1 MCLMKGTI
9 LKKIITRF
17 IIYLS
22 GLLILAIGI
31 AFSIRSQ
38 SGVSPVS
45 SIPIVFS
52 QITGKSVGTMTFMFY
67 LACIFLQIIILR
79 KNFRA
84 RDLLQIVFSSIF
96 GVFTDF
102 ALFLIGGVTASTY
115 IGQLTLLFISVV
127 LISIGVFFILVSDLV
142 TNAPDGLCLTI
153 SKKWNLKFSSVK
165 SKFDLT
171 CIVISVAVSLLVF
184 GNLSQIREGTII
196 SAICVGRLIGILQHR
211 YSDRVKSLFSEVQID
226 SPCFEAAE

>member
-1 MCLMKGTI
+1 MKGTI

-17 IIYLS
+17 IIYIS

-38 SGVSPVS
+38 LGVSPVS

-67 LACIFLQIIILR
+67 LVCIFLQIIILR

-102 ALFLIGGVTASTY
+102 ALFLIVGVTVSTY
-115 IGQLTLLFISVV
+115 IGQITLLFISVA
-127 LISIGVFFILVSDLV
+127 LISIGVFLILVSDLV
-142 TNAPDGLCLTI
+142 TNAPDGLCITI
-153 SKKWNLKFSSVK
+153 SGKWNLKFSSVK

-171 CIVISVAVSLLVF
+171 CIIISVTVSLLVF

-211 YSDRVKSLFSEVQID
+211 YSDRIKSLFSEVQID
-226 SPCFEAAE
+226 SPCCEAAE